1 MKQSRNVRNYRLKEG
16 NSVSGTLPP
25 ALDSFLQDI
34 AQITGMID
42 YTDIMNFGARATAE
56 DVKKLRKLYKAA
68 QEAAEYDDEDDYN
81 DIARDVRKVV
91 VADEEYHHPNYGID
105 DCSCC
110 GSNDS
115 TDLLQNYLRKSGY
128 DVEAAC
134 DILEM
139 DPCEVVCKDCY
150 DSFKL
155 ELDSKLYSEY
165 NDLGIDTRTGEPF
178 GESRKRNMKEGF
190 YTDDE
195 RAARGLDPSAG
206 GGICNHCKQDVAG
219 GDYYDIDLDST
230 REMILEAML
239 KEFGCRNCYMGEYEA
254 ANWLGISDD
263 ELDDWI
269 HEVYDYM
276 SEDSDY
282 LCRDCMYTEVTKAI
296 KAWHEDNWDSE
307 DDLDESY
314 RRTEESAKKVK
325 KSVNKKNLKED
336 RYLSTEAELDAIFNG
351 GYEDWY
357 DGIEPDPEKAKYIHK
372 AAQDAGM
379 SDLEYVNREEVLDQL
394 DAENEFIYELESS
407 DVSVED
413 LKIEAART
421 IFEGY
426 KQEIEEKGSAT
437 GSYGHQM
444 TDDYDLC
451 EDILEGAELYINDF
465 WISSSSSHSIEE
477 MIAITAQYYNDPR
490 CTKVKALYDA
500 LVEWASG
507 FNALVEGYVTGFR
520 TIDIVEPSGY
530 VATETTDDLFDD
542 DPDSF
547 EDYETDEDSLYES
560 KKLKEKFGVKGNYGI
575 EVNAIAGKQYGFST
589 VDIKGKPNT
598 DEEPF
603 EAKTKEA
610 VLASKMYAA
619 CVKRYGQDRVRV
631 VKF

>member
-1 MKQSRNVRNYRLKEG
+1 MNDFDTLCDPLNSSKFYKSSELTEFTHSELDSGIRKLRPMKKLKSLRPQKRFKRTGSIAKAKSLVQLRRANAWKRLKLRDQPVRIFQEENENTMKQSRNVRNYRLKEG

-25 ALDSFLQDI
+25 TLDSFLQDI

-91 VADEEYHHPNYGID
+91 VADEEYHYPNYGID

-139 DPCEVVCKDCY
+139 DPCEVVCKGCY
-150 DSFKL
+150 DSFKP
-155 ELDSKLYSEY
+155 ELDSKPYRKPAPVYRDEY
-165 NDLGIDTRTGEPF
+165 YQN
-178 GESRKRNMKEGF
+178 
-190 YTDDE
+190 
-195 RAARGLDPSAG
+195 
-206 GGICNHCKQDVAG
+206 Q
-219 GDYYDIDLDST
+219 
-230 REMILEAML
+230 
-239 KEFGCRNCYMGEYEA
+239 
-254 ANWLGISDD
+254 W
-263 ELDDWI
+263 
-269 HEVYDYM
+269 
-276 SEDSDY
+276 
-282 LCRDCMYTEVTKAI
+282 
-296 KAWHEDNWDSE
+296 
-307 DDLDESY
+307 

-336 RYLSTEAELDAIFNG
+336 RYLSTEAELDAIFKG

-357 DGIEPDPEKAKYIHK
+357 DGIAPDPEKAKYIHK

-394 DAENEFIYELESS
+394 DAENEFIYDLESS
-407 DVSVED
+407 DASIED
-413 LKIEAART
+413 FKMEAART

-426 KQEIEEKGSAT
+426 KREIEEKGSAT

-451 EDILEGAELYINDF
+451 EDILEGSELYINDY
-465 WISSSSSHSIEE
+465 WISTLSSHSIEE

-520 TIDIVEPSGY
+520 KIDIVEPSGY
-530 VATETTDDLFDD
+530 VATETTDDIFDD
-542 DPDSF
+542 GPDSF

-560 KKLKEKFGVKGNYGI
+560 KKLKEKFGVKGHYGI

-589 VDIKGKPNT
+589 VDINGKPNT

>member
-25 ALDSFLQDI
+25 TLDSFLQDI

-91 VADEEYHHPNYGID
+91 VADEEYHHPN
-105 DCSCC
+105 
-110 GSNDS
+110 
-115 TDLLQNYLRKSGY
+115 
-128 DVEAAC
+128 
-134 DILEM
+134 
-139 DPCEVVCKDCY
+139 
-150 DSFKL
+150 
-155 ELDSKLYSEY
+155 

-219 GDYYDIDLDST
+219 GDFYDIDLDST
-230 REMILEAML
+230 RDMILEAML

-282 LCRDCMYTEVTKAI
+282 LCRDCMHTEVTKAI

-314 RRTEESAKKVK
+314 KRDRT
-325 KSVNKKNLKED
+325 LKED
-336 RYLSTEAELDAIFNG
+336 RHLSTEAELDAIFNG

-394 DAENEFIYELESS
+394 DAENEFIYDLESS

-465 WISSSSSHSIEE
+465 WISSFSSHSIEE

-520 TIDIVEPSGY
+520 TIDIVEPSAGY
-530 VATETTDDLFDD
+530 VATETTDD
-542 DPDSF
+542 PDS
-547 EDYETDEDSLYES
+547 DEDSLYES

>member
-1 MKQSRNVRNYRLKEG
+1 MSEQYFTVESLGPEGYDEYLKSFAEASAEYWFGAIEDEQVEAIYNWAKTCKDPEVRRILAKENIYEDEDEYLMNTFLNASKLSEARIKNDLEVYEFAKDQEPRKVIWLDAPVLNTSDDLNVRE
-16 NSVSGTLPP
+16 SVEK
-25 ALDSFLQDI
+25 I
-34 AQITGMID
+34 
-42 YTDIMNFGARATAE
+42 
-56 DVKKLRKLYKAA
+56 YKAL
-68 QEAAEYDDEDDYN
+68 EEYGVYADDVACTDRETQQFEMYIRGDWKHDHLCADHVMWEKFHLSCVASRTVGESDDDYYEA
-81 DIARDVRKVV
+81 IH
-91 VADEEYHHPNYGID
+91 EYRH
-105 DCSCC
+105 
-110 GSNDS
+110 
-115 TDLLQNYLRKSGY
+115 
-128 DVEAAC
+128 
-134 DILEM
+134 
-139 DPCEVVCKDCY
+139 
-150 DSFKL
+150 
-155 ELDSKLYSEY
+155 
-165 NDLGIDTRTGEPF
+165 TGL
-178 GESRKRNMKEGF
+178 
-190 YTDDE
+190 
-195 RAARGLDPSAG
+195 ARGQ
-206 GGICNHCKQDVAG
+206 K
-219 GDYYDIDLDST
+219 
-230 REMILEAML
+230 
-239 KEFGCRNCYMGEYEA
+239 
-254 ANWLGISDD
+254 
-263 ELDDWI
+263 
-269 HEVYDYM
+269 
-276 SEDSDY
+276 
-282 LCRDCMYTEVTKAI
+282 YTESTTKAN
-296 KAWHEDNWDSE
+296 KC
-307 DDLDESY
+307 
-314 RRTEESAKKVK
+314 SANKKVK
-325 KSVNKKNLKED
+325 KSANKKNLKED

-357 DGIEPDPEKAKYIHK
+357 DGIDPDPEKAKYIHK

-394 DAENEFIYELESS
+394 DAENEFIYDLEAS

-413 LKIEAART
+413 LKIEAARN

-465 WISSSSSHSIEE
+465 WISSFSSHSIEE

-542 DPDSF
+542 GSDSF
-547 EDYETDEDSLYES
+547 EDYETDENSLYES
-560 KKLKEKFGVKGNYGI
+560 KKLKEKFGVKGHYGI

-589 VDIKGKPNT
+589 VDINGKPNT

-631 VKF
+631 IKF